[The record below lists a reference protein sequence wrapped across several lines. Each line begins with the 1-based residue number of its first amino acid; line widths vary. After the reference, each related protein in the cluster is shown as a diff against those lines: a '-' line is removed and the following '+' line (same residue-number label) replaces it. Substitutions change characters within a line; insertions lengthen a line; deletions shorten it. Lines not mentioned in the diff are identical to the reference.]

1 MNLLRAKKND
11 LKGIMDIIKDAQEL
25 LANQNIDQ
33 WQNGYPNESII
44 SNDIDNNESYLLKS
58 HDQSP
63 IATAMFST
71 KNEATYSKIEGSW
84 SDPNQTV
91 YGVIHRMAVAKNHRG
106 KGFAKFIFRQC
117 EQMLC
122 EHKIPSMRIDT
133 HDENLGMQE
142 LLKTMGY
149 AYCGII
155 YLENRDKRLAYEK
168 LLYKVN

>member
-1 MNLLRAKKND
+1 MNLLRAKKKD

-58 HDQSP
+58 HAQSP

-71 KNEATYSKIEGSW
+71 KNEPTYSKIEGSW
-84 SDPNQTV
+84 SDPDQTI

-106 KGFAKFIFRQC
+106 KGFAKFLFKKC
-117 EQMLC
+117 EQMLY

-133 HDENLGMQE
+133 HEENLGMQE

-168 LLYKVN
+168 LLYKAH

>member
-1 MNLLRAKKND
+1 MNLLRAKKKD

-71 KNEATYSKIEGSW
+71 KNEPTYSKIEGS
-84 SDPNQTV
+84 
-91 YGVIHRMAVAKNHRG
+91 
-106 KGFAKFIFRQC
+106 
-117 EQMLC
+117 
-122 EHKIPSMRIDT
+122 
-133 HDENLGMQE
+133 
-142 LLKTMGY
+142 
-149 AYCGII
+149 
-155 YLENRDKRLAYEK
+155 
-168 LLYKVN
+168 